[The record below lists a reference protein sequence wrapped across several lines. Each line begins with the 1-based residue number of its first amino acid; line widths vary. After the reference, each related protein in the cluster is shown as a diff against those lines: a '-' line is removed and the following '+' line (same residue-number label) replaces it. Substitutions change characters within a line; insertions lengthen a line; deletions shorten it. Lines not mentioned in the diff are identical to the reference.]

1 MLYLLYST
9 VLYKGEI
16 MKKIYITLS
25 LLLLFLCGCSSTQV
39 NNPYEICVKN
49 EIFSYY
55 NNKEDIPEFFN
66 VLDISIKNH
75 QDENNNVLVNQD
87 GKIRS
92 ISIVDKNITT
102 YKQISV
108 GDNISKVQN
117 NFSNVYT
124 VDDIIYTVTFD
135 GNIEKDNKSTDKKED
150 WIYINYITKDSIITR
165 IVIYDAKYGSE
176 MR

>member
-1 MLYLLYST
+1 
-9 VLYKGEI
+9 
-16 MKKIYITLS
+16 MKKYLFTFIVIS
-25 LLLLFLCGCSSTQV
+25 FLLIGCSSTQV
-39 NNPYEICVKN
+39 NNPYEICIKN

-55 NNKEDIPEFFN
+55 DNKEEIPKSFN
-66 VLDISIKNH
+66 LLDISIKNH

-87 GKIRS
+87 NEIRS

-124 VDDIIYTVTFD
+124 IDNIIYTVAFD
-135 GNIEKDNKSTDKKED
+135 DSVEKDIKSPDKEDD

-165 IVIYDAKYGSE
+165 IIIYDAKFGRS
-176 MR
+176 ML